1 MILTRKIRLY
11 PTPEQEAIM
20 WASSNILNFAYNCA
34 LEHRLILWKHRKFPS
49 AYDQNKEI
57 TQIKKLLPELTEVDS
72 QSLKAAVFSLEEGFR
87 SWNTKRKNGDTSARP
102 PRFRSK
108 YKYFT
113 HELTQGILIKDNK
126 IRFNLGR
133 KLSAESPMLRLAE
146 SPPENYRSVYI
157 SKNQEGWFASFYV
170 QKEEIPF
177 VDNGKVLAAD
187 MGIKQFMAARS
198 NEGRVFMSGSIS
210 KMTKH
215 YDRKLDKIRSKRDLK
230 KKNSTRYKRLTETY
244 RRVSQKKQ
252 NKVQDFLH
260 KLSHKL
266 ANKFVENT
274 IVCGDLNPS
283 KWKKSKNKKLNRSV
297 QNNWVVSR
305 FYGMMEY
312 KCKLYGKR
320 FVKINEAYTSK
331 TCSSCGLIHDMPL
344 WRRQM
349 ECSCGFSED
358 RDVNSAI
365 NILKRFYA
373 QHGPAL
379 AAA

>member
-1 MILTRKIRLY
+1 MLGKPCLKSR
-11 PTPEQEAIM
+11 P
-20 WASSNILNFAYNCA
+20 W
-34 LEHRLILWKHRKFPS
+34 
-49 AYDQNKEI
+49 
-57 TQIKKLLPELTEVDS
+57 IK
-72 QSLKAAVFSLEEGFR
+72 
-87 SWNTKRKNGDTSARP
+87 
-102 PRFRSK
+102 
-108 YKYFT
+108 
-113 HELTQGILIKDNK
+113 
-126 IRFNLGR
+126 
-133 KLSAESPMLRLAE
+133 LAE
-146 SPPENYRSVYI
+146 SPPENYRSAYI
-157 SKNQEGWFASFYV
+157 SKNQEGWWASFYV

-177 VDNGKVLAAD
+177 IDNGKVLAAD
-187 MGIKQFMAARS
+187 MGIKQFMTATS
-198 NEGRVFMSGSIS
+198 NENRVFMSGSIS

-215 YDRKLDKIRSKRDLK
+215 YNRKLDKIRSKRDLK
-230 KKNSTRYKRLTETY
+230 KKNSNRYRKLTETY
-244 RRVSQKKQ
+244 RRISKKKK
-252 NKVQDFLH
+252 NKIQDFLH

-266 ANKFVENT
+266 TVKFVENT
-274 IVCGDLNPS
+274 IVVGDLRPA

-297 QNNWVVSR
+297 QNNWFVSR

-373 QHGPAL
+373 QDTLTPQFS
-379 AAA
+379 